1 MFDIFK
7 KQGMCSS
14 DNEPFAMSHF
24 IKRLF
29 KNIYILLYVTS
40 MNKELNL
47 TIFDASPTLSSI
59 CNQTKSV
66 SRLIIMNIDVGCDWV
81 VVGGN

>member
-14 DNEPFAMSHF
+14 DNEPFAMSLF

-59 CNQTKSV
+59 CSHTIGIPTYYYKY
-66 SRLIIMNIDVGCDWV
+66 RRGM
-81 VVGGN
+81 